1 MIWLWLTGGGSLAAA
16 LGAAAWFSPMFK
28 RELAIG
34 AAAVFILT
42 AVYGYGV
49 HAEKVKRDAADAAFA
64 GKVNKA
70 VTDAKT
76 SPTKDKFDDPN
87 N

>member
-28 RELAIG
+28 RELAMAAG
-34 AAAVFILT
+34 AVLLAT

-49 HAEKVKRDAADAAFA
+49 HDEKVKRDARDAAFSQ
-64 GKVNKA
+64 KVDKA